1 MILSD
6 LPSPAEAPIQTT
18 DQSLRFAQ
26 AGSR

>member
-18 DQSLRFAQ
+18 DQCLRFAQ